1 MCFLDLPT
9 CFGRLLRA
17 TTLLFP
23 SILTP
28 AYWSYLFGHI
38 SLFCPLAWTLLVWFF
53 VRVFRVIFSA
63 LVVHPKT
70 DLLCLSRIRHNLSS
84 SSLSI
89 FNQVLLGTRVTAFVA
104 LPTSVSWAVAL
115 DQPRRLA

>member
-1 MCFLDLPT
+1 MYFLDLPT
-9 CFGRLLRA
+9 CFGCLLRA

-23 SILTP
+23 SILAP

-70 DLLCLSRIRHNLSS
+70 DLSCLLRIRHNLSS
-84 SSLSI
+84 FPFLI
-89 FNQVLLGTRVTAFVA
+89 GTRLIPPIISP
-104 LPTSVSWAVAL
+104 LPFEDKT
-115 DQPRRLA
+115 

>member
-38 SLFCPLAWTLLVWFF
+38 SSFCPLAWTLLVWFF
-53 VRVFRVIFSA
+53 VRAFRVIFSA
-63 LVVHPKT
+63 FVVRPKT
-70 DLLCLSRIRHNLSS
+70 DLSCLLRIRHNLSS
-84 SSLSI
+84 FPFLI
-89 FNQVLLGTRVTAFVA
+89 GTYFDAANNIAFA
-104 LPTSVSWAVAL
+104 F
-115 DQPRRLA
+115 RE